1 MIFRLINITLFN
13 FLIFFLLP
21 SYSMGVLIVKKK
33 ELTQANIIEKYNHD
47 PSAFTQGL
55 VYQNGHFFESTG
67 GWGTSEIKKINKNTG
82 KVTNFN
88 KLLPKYFGEG
98 ITIHDDKIFQVTW
111 KSKKGFVYDIN
122 NFTLLDE
129 FKIYGQG
136 WGLANDGKYLI
147 LSDGSEKIYFLNP
160 KNFEVEKTISVSL
173 YGNKQIFINELEFIR
188 GEIWAN
194 IWKSNV
200 IVTINPISGDVTSIF
215 DISKISEQKETEDVP
230 NGIAWDK
237 VNDKIFITGK
247 NWNFIYLLDI

>member
-1 MIFRLINITLFN
+1 
-13 FLIFFLLP
+13 
-21 SYSMGVLIVKKK
+21 MGVLIVKKK

-111 KSKKGFVYDIN
+111 KSKKGFVYYIN

-136 WGLANDGKYLI
+136 WGLSKDGKY
-147 LSDGSEKIYFLNP
+147 
-160 KNFEVEKTISVSL
+160 
-173 YGNKQIFINELEFIR
+173 
-188 GEIWAN
+188 
-194 IWKSNV
+194 
-200 IVTINPISGDVTSIF
+200 
-215 DISKISEQKETEDVP
+215 
-230 NGIAWDK
+230 
-237 VNDKIFITGK
+237 
-247 NWNFIYLLDI
+247 

>member
-1 MIFRLINITLFN
+1 MIFRLINITFFN
-13 FLIFFLLP
+13 FLIFFLIP
-21 SYSMGVLIVKKK
+21 TYSMGVLIVKKK

-129 FKIYGQG
+129 FKI
-136 WGLANDGKYLI
+136 LKYM
-147 LSDGSEKIYFLNP
+147 
-160 KNFEVEKTISVSL
+160 
-173 YGNKQIFINELEFIR
+173 
-188 GEIWAN
+188 
-194 IWKSNV
+194 
-200 IVTINPISGDVTSIF
+200 
-215 DISKISEQKETEDVP
+215 
-230 NGIAWDK
+230 DK
-237 VNDKIFITGK
+237 VGDYLKTGNTK
-247 NWNFIYLLDI
+247 Y

>member
-1 MIFRLINITLFN
+1 MIFKLINITFFN
-13 FLIFFLLP
+13 FLIFFLIP
-21 SYSMGVLIVKKK
+21 TYSKGDLIVKKK

-47 PSAFTQGL
+47 ASAFTQGL
-55 VYQNGHFFESTG
+55 VYQNEHFFESTG

-82 KVTNFN
+82 KVTNFK

-136 WGLANDGKYLI
+136 WGLANDGKSLI
-147 LSDGSEKIYFLNP
+147 LSDGSEKIYFLNS

-173 YGNKQIFINELEFIR
+173 NGNKQIFINELEFIR

-194 IWKSNV
+194 IWKSNE
-200 IVTINPISGDVTSIF
+200 IITINPISGSVTSIL
-215 DISKISEQKETEDVP
+215 DISKISEQKKTEDVP

-237 VNDKIFITGK
+237 VNDQIFITGK